1 MGPFIIKLLKSL
13 QFEQHV
19 RTQGPES
26 HYKKSGTPTMGGL
39 LILSSL
45 VISTLL
51 WADLSN
57 RYIWV
62 VLFVTVSF
70 AMIGFI
76 DDYIKIKKKS
86 SDGLS
91 SKQKIILQ
99 ITCSFISVAYLFYS
113 AEAAP
118 ETSFIVPFF
127 KDLLIPM
134 SPLVFILIGMFV
146 LVGSSNAVNL
156 TDGLDGL
163 AILPSVLIAGAL
175 GLIAYSMGN
184 QIIADYLYL
193 PHLKLSGE
201 LIVFCGALI
210 GSGIGFLWYNTYPAQ
225 IFMGDIGSL
234 TLGAILGILAII
246 LRHELVF
253 AIMAGVFV
261 IETLSVAIQVI
272 SFKTRG
278 KRVFLMAPI
287 HHHYELK
294 GWPEP
299 KIIVRFWIITLV
311 LILIALATLKAKIK
325 LLMKSLIYGYGI
337 TGKSFERY
345 LKKKNIDYDIYDKNI
360 NSNIS
365 KLDCYKTI
373 YCSPGVG

>member
-1 MGPFIIKLLKSL
+1 MFEYLGSILVSIEPGFDVLRYLTVRTIGGTITALLISILMGPFIINFLKSM
-13 QFEQHV
+13 QFEQYV
-19 RTQGPES
+19 REDGPKS
-26 HYKKSGTPTMGGL
+26 HLKKTGTPTMGGL

-51 WADLSN
+51 WADLGN

-62 VLFVTVSF
+62 VLGVT
-70 AMIGFI
+70 IGFSLI
-76 DDYIKIKKKS
+76 GFFDDFLKIRNKS

-91 SKQKIILQ
+91 SKQKILFQ
-99 ITCSFISVAYLFYS
+99 SFIALISMTYLYYS
-113 AEAAP
+113 SEILA

-127 KDLLIPM
+127 KDFIIPM
-134 SPLVFILIGMFV
+134 SPFIFIFTGMFV
-146 LVGSSNAVNL
+146 LIASSNAVNL

-163 AILPSVLIAGAL
+163 AILPSVLIGGAL
-175 GLIAYSMGN
+175 GLIAYAMGN
-184 QIIADYLYL
+184 ELIADYLYI
-193 PHLKLSGE
+193 PHLPLSGE

-225 IFMGDIGSL
+225 LFMGDIGSL
-234 TLGAILGILAII
+234 TLGAVLGIIAII

-261 IETLSVAIQVI
+261 IETLSVAVQIF
-272 SFKTRG
+272 SYKMRG

-294 GWPEP
+294 GMAEP

-311 LILIALATLKAKIK
+311 LILIALATLK
-325 LLMKSLIYGYGI
+325 L
-337 TGKSFERY
+337 R
-345 LKKKNIDYDIYDKNI
+345 
-360 NSNIS
+360 
-365 KLDCYKTI
+365 
-373 YCSPGVG
+373 

>member
-1 MGPFIIKLLKSL
+1 MFEYLGTVLVDYDPGFDVLRYLTVRTLGGAVTALMISILMGPLIIKILKSM

-19 RTQGPES
+19 RPQGPES

-70 AMIGFI
+70 AMIGFA

-99 ITCSFISVAYLFYS
+99 TAFSFISVTYLFYS

-134 SPLVFILIGMFV
+134 SPFLFIFTGMFV

-225 IFMGDIGSL
+225 IFMGD
-234 TLGAILGILAII
+234 
-246 LRHELVF
+246 
-253 AIMAGVFV
+253 
-261 IETLSVAIQVI
+261 
-272 SFKTRG
+272 K
-278 KRVFLMAPI
+278 
-287 HHHYELK
+287 
-294 GWPEP
+294 
-299 KIIVRFWIITLV
+299 
-311 LILIALATLKAKIK
+311 
-325 LLMKSLIYGYGI
+325 
-337 TGKSFERY
+337 
-345 LKKKNIDYDIYDKNI
+345 
-360 NSNIS
+360 
-365 KLDCYKTI
+365 
-373 YCSPGVG
+373 

>member
-1 MGPFIIKLLKSL
+1 M
-13 QFEQHV
+13 
-19 RTQGPES
+19 
-26 HYKKSGTPTMGGL
+26 
-39 LILSSL
+39 
-45 VISTLL
+45 
-51 WADLSN
+51 
-57 RYIWV
+57 
-62 VLFVTVSF
+62 
-70 AMIGFI
+70 
-76 DDYIKIKKKS
+76 
-86 SDGLS
+86 
-91 SKQKIILQ
+91 
-99 ITCSFISVAYLFYS
+99 
-113 AEAAP
+113 
-118 ETSFIVPFF
+118 PFF
-127 KDLLIPM
+127 KDLIIPM
-134 SPLVFILIGMFV
+134 SAFVFISTGMFV

-225 IFMGDIGSL
+225 IFMGDVGSL
-234 TLGAILGILAII
+234 TLGAILGILAVI

-272 SFKTRG
+272 SYKTRG

-299 KIIVRFWIITLV
+299 KIIVRFWIVTLV
-311 LILIALATLKAKIK
+311 LILIALATLK
-325 LLMKSLIYGYGI
+325 L
-337 TGKSFERY
+337 R
-345 LKKKNIDYDIYDKNI
+345 
-360 NSNIS
+360 
-365 KLDCYKTI
+365 
-373 YCSPGVG
+373 

>member
-1 MGPFIIKLLKSL
+1 MFEYLGTVLVSYDPGFDVLRYLTVRTLGGTVTALLISILLGPVIIKLLKSM

-19 RTQGPES
+19 RSDGPES

-51 WADLSN
+51 WADLGN

-62 VLFVTVSF
+62 VLFVTIAF
-70 AMIGFI
+70 ALIGFL
-76 DDYIKIKKKS
+76 DDYIKITKKS

-91 SKQKIILQ
+91 SKQKILLQ
-99 ITCSFISVAYLFYS
+99 VLFSFLTMFYLFYS
-113 AEAAP
+113 AETPP

-127 KDLLIPM
+127 KDLIIPM
-134 SPLVFILIGMFV
+134 SALVFISTGMFV

-193 PHLKLSGE
+193 PHLELSGE

-234 TLGAILGILAII
+234 TLGAILGIIAII

-272 SFKTRG
+272 SYKTLG

-299 KIIVRFWIITLV
+299 KIIVRFWIVTLV
-311 LILIALATLKAKIK
+311 LILIALATLK
-325 LLMKSLIYGYGI
+325 L
-337 TGKSFERY
+337 R
-345 LKKKNIDYDIYDKNI
+345 
-360 NSNIS
+360 
-365 KLDCYKTI
+365 
-373 YCSPGVG
+373 

>member
-1 MGPFIIKLLKSL
+1 MFEYLGSILVNVDPGFDVLRYLTVRTLGGTVTALLITIIFGPLFINKLKSM
-13 QFEQHV
+13 QFEQYV
-19 RTQGPES
+19 RNEGPKS
-26 HYKKSGTPTMGGL
+26 HYKKTGTPTMGGI
-39 LILSSL
+39 LIISSML
-45 VISTLL
+45 ISTLL

-62 VLFVTVSF
+62 VLVTTICF
-70 AMIGFI
+70 AFIGFF
-76 DDYIKIKKKS
+76 DDYLKIKNKS
-86 SDGLS
+86 SDGLT
-91 SKQKIILQ
+91 SKQKILMQ
-99 ITCSFISVAYLFYS
+99 LVVSISIISYLFFS
-113 AEAAP
+113 HDQVAEI
-118 ETSFIVPFF
+118 SFIVPFF
-127 KDLLIPM
+127 KNFIIPM
-134 SPLVFILIGMFV
+134 GSFLFIFIGTFV
-146 LVGSSNAVNL
+146 LIGSSNAVNL

-193 PHLKLSGE
+193 PHLPLSGE

-225 IFMGDIGSL
+225 VFMGDVGSL
-234 TLGAILGILAII
+234 TLGAILGIMAVI

-272 SFKTRG
+272 SFKVRG

-287 HHHYELK
+287 HHHFELK

-311 LILIALATLKAKIK
+311 LILVALATLK
-325 LLMKSLIYGYGI
+325 L
-337 TGKSFERY
+337 R
-345 LKKKNIDYDIYDKNI
+345 
-360 NSNIS
+360 
-365 KLDCYKTI
+365 
-373 YCSPGVG
+373 

>member
-1 MGPFIIKLLKSL
+1 MFEYLGTVLVSFDPGFDVLRYLTVRTLGGTVTALLITILMGPAFINFLKSM

-19 RTQGPES
+19 RTEGPES

-39 LILSSL
+39 LILASL
-45 VISTLL
+45 IISTLL

-62 VLFVTVSF
+62 VLFVTISF
-70 AMIGFI
+70 ASVGFL
-76 DDYIKIKKKS
+76 DDYLKIKKKS
-86 SDGLS
+86 SDGLTS
-91 SKQKIILQ
+91 MQKIVLQLFFSSLIL
-99 ITCSFISVAYLFYS
+99 IYLFFS
-113 AEAAP
+113 AETST

-134 SPLVFILIGMFV
+134 SPFIFVFTGMFV

-193 PHLKLSGE
+193 PHLELSGE

-225 IFMGDIGSL
+225 IFMGDVGSL
-234 TLGAILGILAII
+234 TLGAILGIIAVI

-299 KIIVRFWIITLV
+299 KIIVRFWIVTLV
-311 LILIALATLKAKIK
+311 LILIALATLK
-325 LLMKSLIYGYGI
+325 L
-337 TGKSFERY
+337 R
-345 LKKKNIDYDIYDKNI
+345 
-360 NSNIS
+360 
-365 KLDCYKTI
+365 
-373 YCSPGVG
+373 

>member
-1 MGPFIIKLLKSL
+1 MFEYLGTVLVDYDPGFDVLRYLTVRTLGGAVTALMISILMGPLIIKILKSM

-19 RTQGPES
+19 RPQGPES

-70 AMIGFI
+70 AMIGFA

-99 ITCSFISVAYLFYS
+99 TAFSFISVTYLFYS

-134 SPLVFILIGMFV
+134 SPFLFIFTGMFV

-311 LILIALATLKAKIK
+311 LILIALATLK
-325 LLMKSLIYGYGI
+325 L
-337 TGKSFERY
+337 R
-345 LKKKNIDYDIYDKNI
+345 
-360 NSNIS
+360 
-365 KLDCYKTI
+365 
-373 YCSPGVG
+373 

>member
-1 MGPFIIKLLKSL
+1 MFEYLGTVLVSVDPGFVVLRYLTVRTIGGTLTALIISILMGPLIINFLKSI

-19 RTQGPES
+19 RTDGPQS
-26 HYKKSGTPTMGGL
+26 HFKKTGTPTMGGL

-45 VISTLL
+45 IISTLL
-51 WADLSN
+51 WADLGN

-62 VLFVTVSF
+62 VLSVT
-70 AMIGFI
+70 IGFSLI
-76 DDYIKIKKKS
+76 GFFDDYLKIKNKS

-91 SKQKIILQ
+91 SKQKIIFQ
-99 ITCSFISVAYLFYS
+99 SVVALLTMSYLYFS
-113 AEAAP
+113 AEIIP

-127 KDLLIPM
+127 KNLIIPM
-134 SPLVFILIGMFV
+134 SPLVFILTGMFV

-163 AILPSVLIAGAL
+163 AILPSVLIGGAL
-175 GLIAYSMGN
+175 GLIAYAMGN
-184 QIIADYLYL
+184 QLISDYLYL
-193 PHLKLSGE
+193 PHLPLSGE

-210 GSGIGFLWYNTYPAQ
+210 GSGIGFLWYNTHPAQ

-234 TLGAILGILAII
+234 ALGAILGIIAIL

-261 IETLSVAIQVI
+261 METLSVAIQVI
-272 SFKTRG
+272 SYKTRG

-294 GWPEP
+294 GWAEP
-299 KIIVRFWIITLV
+299 KIIVRFWIVTLV
-311 LILIALATLKAKIK
+311 LILIALATLK
-325 LLMKSLIYGYGI
+325 L
-337 TGKSFERY
+337 R
-345 LKKKNIDYDIYDKNI
+345 
-360 NSNIS
+360 
-365 KLDCYKTI
+365 
-373 YCSPGVG
+373 

>member
-1 MGPFIIKLLKSL
+1 MFEYLGTELVSIDPGFDVLRYLTVRTIGGTITALLISIFLGPIIISFLKSM
-13 QFEQHV
+13 QFEQFV
-19 RTQGPES
+19 RDDGPKS
-26 HYKKSGTPTMGGL
+26 HYKKTGTPTMGGL
-39 LILSSL
+39 IILSSL

-51 WADLSN
+51 WADLGN

-62 VLFVTVSF
+62 VLFVTVGFSI
-70 AMIGFI
+70 IGFF
-76 DDYIKIKKKS
+76 DDYLKIKFKNSK
-86 SDGLS
+86 GLS
-91 SKQKIILQ
+91 SIQKILSQ
-99 ITCSFISVAYLFYS
+99 SFVAFLAVAYLYYS
-113 AEAAP
+113 AEIIP

-127 KDLLIPM
+127 KDAILPM
-134 SPLVFILIGMFV
+134 SPFLFIFIGMFV

-163 AILPSVLIAGAL
+163 AILPSVLIGGAL
-175 GLIAYSMGN
+175 GLIAYAMGN
-184 QIIADYLYL
+184 QLVSDYLYL
-193 PHLKLSGE
+193 PHLPLSGE

-234 TLGAILGILAII
+234 ALGAILGILAII

-253 AIMAGVFV
+253 AIMAGIFV
-261 IETLSVAIQVI
+261 VETLSVAIQVI
-272 SFKTRG
+272 SYKTRG

-311 LILIALATLKAKIK
+311 LILIALATLK
-325 LLMKSLIYGYGI
+325 L
-337 TGKSFERY
+337 R
-345 LKKKNIDYDIYDKNI
+345 
-360 NSNIS
+360 
-365 KLDCYKTI
+365 
-373 YCSPGVG
+373 

>member
-1 MGPFIIKLLKSL
+1 MFEYLGTVLVSVDPGFDVLRYLTVRTIGGTLTALMISILMGPVIINFLKSI

-19 RTQGPES
+19 RTDGPES
-26 HYKKSGTPTMGGL
+26 HLKKTGTPTMGGL

-45 VISTLL
+45 IISTLL
-51 WADLSN
+51 WADLGN

-62 VLFVTVSF
+62 VLSVT
-70 AMIGFI
+70 IGFSLI
-76 DDYIKIKKKS
+76 GFFDDYFKIKNKS

-91 SKQKIILQ
+91 FKQKIFFQSL
-99 ITCSFISVAYLFYS
+99 VALLAMSYLYYS
-113 AEAAP
+113 AEIIP

-127 KDLLIPM
+127 KDLIVPM
-134 SPLVFILIGMFV
+134 SPFIFIFTGMFV

-163 AILPSVLIAGAL
+163 AILPSVLVGGAL
-175 GLIAYSMGN
+175 GLIAYAMGN
-184 QIIADYLYL
+184 QLISDYLYL
-193 PHLKLSGE
+193 PHLPLSGE

-210 GSGIGFLWYNTYPAQ
+210 GSGIGFLWYNTYPAE

-234 TLGAILGILAII
+234 ALGAILGIIAIL

-272 SFKTRG
+272 SYKTRG

-294 GWPEP
+294 GWAEP

-311 LILIALATLKAKIK
+311 LILIALATLK
-325 LLMKSLIYGYGI
+325 L
-337 TGKSFERY
+337 R
-345 LKKKNIDYDIYDKNI
+345 
-360 NSNIS
+360 
-365 KLDCYKTI
+365 
-373 YCSPGVG
+373 

>member
-1 MGPFIIKLLKSL
+1 MFEYLGTVLVSVDPGFDVLRYLTVRTIGGTLTALIISVLMGPLIINFLKSM

-19 RTQGPES
+19 RTDGPQS
-26 HYKKSGTPTMGGL
+26 HYKKTGTPTMGGL

-45 VISTLL
+45 IISTLL
-51 WADLSN
+51 WADLGN

-62 VLFVTVSF
+62 VLSVT
-70 AMIGFI
+70 IGFSLI
-76 DDYIKIKKKS
+76 GFFDDYLKIKNKS

-91 SKQKIILQ
+91 SKQKIIFQ
-99 ITCSFISVAYLFYS
+99 SVVALLAMSYLYFS
-113 AEAAP
+113 AEIIP

-127 KDLLIPM
+127 KNLIIPM
-134 SPLVFILIGMFV
+134 SPLVFILTGMFV

-163 AILPSVLIAGAL
+163 AILPSVLIGGAL
-175 GLIAYSMGN
+175 GLIAYAMGN
-184 QIIADYLYL
+184 QLISDYLYL
-193 PHLKLSGE
+193 PHLPLSGE

-234 TLGAILGILAII
+234 ALGAILGIIAIL

-261 IETLSVAIQVI
+261 METLSVAIQVI
-272 SFKTRG
+272 SYKTRG

-294 GWPEP
+294 GWAEP
-299 KIIVRFWIITLV
+299 KIIVRFWIVTLV
-311 LILIALATLKAKIK
+311 LILIALATLK
-325 LLMKSLIYGYGI
+325 L
-337 TGKSFERY
+337 R
-345 LKKKNIDYDIYDKNI
+345 
-360 NSNIS
+360 
-365 KLDCYKTI
+365 
-373 YCSPGVG
+373 

>member
-1 MGPFIIKLLKSL
+1 MFEYLGSILVNVDPGFDVLRYLTVRTLGGTVTALLITIIFGPLFINKLKSM
-13 QFEQHV
+13 QFEQYV
-19 RTQGPES
+19 RNEGPKS
-26 HYKKSGTPTMGGL
+26 HYKKTGTPTMGGI
-39 LILSSL
+39 LIISSML
-45 VISTLL
+45 ISTLL

-62 VLFVTVSF
+62 VLFTTISF
-70 AMIGFI
+70 AFIGFF
-76 DDYIKIKKKS
+76 DDYLKIKNKS
-86 SDGLS
+86 SDGLT
-91 SKQKIILQ
+91 SKQKIFMQLVV
-99 ITCSFISVAYLFYS
+99 SISIISYLFFS
-113 AEAAP
+113 HDQVAEI
-118 ETSFIVPFF
+118 SFIVPFF
-127 KDLLIPM
+127 KNFIIPM
-134 SPLVFILIGMFV
+134 GSFLFIFIGTFV
-146 LVGSSNAVNL
+146 LIGSSNAVNL

-193 PHLKLSGE
+193 PHLPLSGE

-225 IFMGDIGSL
+225 VFMGDVGSL
-234 TLGAILGILAII
+234 TLGAILGIMAVI

-272 SFKTRG
+272 SFKVRG

-287 HHHYELK
+287 HHHFELK

-311 LILIALATLKAKIK
+311 LILVALATLK
-325 LLMKSLIYGYGI
+325 L
-337 TGKSFERY
+337 R
-345 LKKKNIDYDIYDKNI
+345 
-360 NSNIS
+360 
-365 KLDCYKTI
+365 
-373 YCSPGVG
+373 

>member
-1 MGPFIIKLLKSL
+1 MFEYLGTILVDYDPGFDVLRYLTVRTLGGTVTALMISILMGPFIIKLLKSL

-62 VLFVTVSF
+62 VLFVKVSF

-91 SKQKIILQ
+91 SKHKIILQ
-99 ITCSFISVAYLFYS
+99 IAFSFISVAYLFYS

-127 KDLLIPM
+127 KDLLIPI

-175 GLIAYSMGN
+175 GLIAYSM
-184 QIIADYLYL
+184 
-193 PHLKLSGE
+193 
-201 LIVFCGALI
+201 
-210 GSGIGFLWYNTYPAQ
+210 
-225 IFMGDIGSL
+225 
-234 TLGAILGILAII
+234 
-246 LRHELVF
+246 
-253 AIMAGVFV
+253 
-261 IETLSVAIQVI
+261 
-272 SFKTRG
+272 
-278 KRVFLMAPI
+278 
-287 HHHYELK
+287 
-294 GWPEP
+294 
-299 KIIVRFWIITLV
+299 
-311 LILIALATLKAKIK
+311 
-325 LLMKSLIYGYGI
+325 
-337 TGKSFERY
+337 
-345 LKKKNIDYDIYDKNI
+345 
-360 NSNIS
+360 
-365 KLDCYKTI
+365 
-373 YCSPGVG
+373 

>member
-1 MGPFIIKLLKSL
+1 MFEYLGTVLVDIDPGFDVLRYLTVRTLGGTVTGLLISILLGPAIIKSLKSI
-13 QFEQHV
+13 QFQQHV
-19 RTQGPES
+19 RVDGPES

-62 VLFVTVSF
+62 VLFVTVFF
-70 AMIGFI
+70 ALIGFL
-76 DDYIKIKKKS
+76 DDFLKIKNRS

-91 SKQKIILQ
+91 SKQKLLLQ
-99 ITCSFISVAYLFYS
+99 MLVSFITMYYLFYS
-113 AEAAP
+113 AEVIA
-118 ETSFIVPFF
+118 EKSFIVPFF
-127 KDLLIPM
+127 KDLIIPM
-134 SPLVFILIGMFV
+134 SAFVFISTGMFV

-225 IFMGDIGSL
+225 TFMGDVGSL
-234 TLGAILGILAII
+234 TLGAILGILAVI

-272 SFKTRG
+272 SYKTRG

-299 KIIVRFWIITLV
+299 KIIVRFWIVTLV
-311 LILIALATLKAKIK
+311 LILIALATLK
-325 LLMKSLIYGYGI
+325 L
-337 TGKSFERY
+337 R
-345 LKKKNIDYDIYDKNI
+345 
-360 NSNIS
+360 
-365 KLDCYKTI
+365 
-373 YCSPGVG
+373 